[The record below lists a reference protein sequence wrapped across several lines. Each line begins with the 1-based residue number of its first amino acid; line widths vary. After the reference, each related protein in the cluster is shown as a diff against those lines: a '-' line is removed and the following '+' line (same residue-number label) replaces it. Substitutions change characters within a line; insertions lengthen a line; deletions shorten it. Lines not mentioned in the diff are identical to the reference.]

1 MHLTSVLENADE
13 YMPTYF
19 QLTSTFFRRNPIR
32 EAISKTVCE
41 LRIAVQEL
49 STHPRYESI
58 STLHLILI

>member
-1 MHLTSVLENADE
+1 VHLTSVLENADE

-19 QLTSTFFRRNPIR
+19 QLTSTFFSDGTPSERPYL
-32 EAISKTVCE
+32 TVCE

-58 STLHLILI
+58 GTLHLILI